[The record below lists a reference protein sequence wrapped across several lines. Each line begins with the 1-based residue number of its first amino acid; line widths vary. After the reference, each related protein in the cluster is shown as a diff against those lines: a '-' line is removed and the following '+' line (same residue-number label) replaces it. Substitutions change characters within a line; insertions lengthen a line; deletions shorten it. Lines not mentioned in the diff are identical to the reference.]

1 MKIVLW
7 ECFTEGFED
16 DDFEDYDDDGLVR
29 ESSVLQYIY
38 MTPKIKER
46 VES

>member
-16 DDFEDYDDDGLVR
+16 DDFDDYDDDGLVR
-29 ESSVLQYIY
+29 ESSVDGWMASLTQ
-38 MTPKIKER
+38 
-46 VES
+46 